1 MTESSTP
8 SSRRDE
14 SPGPGWF
21 TAYSVPATRPE
32 ESELPLRVPRL
43 RRVRPRSA
51 MNHGGSSDT
60 LADPSI
66 QLGAPPRYYM
76 FQDFFRDGRDA
87 VEDAPVYGEV
97 GYGQEPLPK
106 RLRWIHTP
114 TQCTLKK
121 DQDSASDLT
130 ASSSFNESFEDDFS
144 EDEQSNVH
152 ATKTSSGTSNQECP
166 VSFFT
171 FGDTPRAYSRALRNG
186 NDNESPP
193 PLLLPSPT
201 STAHSTVPKQN
212 EGISPKKRFMDRYR
226 QTSLSDQYAEQ
237 RGMDVGKNS

>member
-87 VEDAPVYGEV
+87 VEDAPDDGED

-114 TQCTLKK
+114 TQCTVEK

-130 ASSSFNESFEDDFS
+130 ASSSFNEASEDDFS
-144 EDEQSNVH
+144 EDGISNVH
-152 ATKTSSGTSNQECP
+152 ATKTSSGTSNQEYT
-166 VSFFT
+166 VSFFS
-171 FGDTPRAYSRALRNG
+171 FGDTPLAHTQALRNG
-186 NDNESPP
+186 NKSPP

-201 STAHSTVPKQN
+201 STAQSSVPNQKG
-212 EGISPKKRFMDRYR
+212 GIAPKKRFMDRYR
-226 QTSLSDQYAEQ
+226 QASWSTPYAEQ
-237 RGMDVGKNS
+237 HGTDVRRYL